1 MRRHLPK
8 IAGFGAVA
16 LIGFA
21 AVSFS
26 LSNIKATSDCTTAT
40 NRPCFDQQTGQK
52 LIVLNPKGGENAF
65 NACWNNSSNSNR
77 DEGTTIATSICQDE
91 QYSYCTEG
99 KSAVIVRKFSGSC
112 NPPSPIIKL
121 LLVPSCTLSFSP
133 FSVVS
138 GSSTTLSWTAANA
151 ASLFITNI
159 GNVSPVSSGS
169 TSVTPSQTTTYTGTA
184 TGEGGNATCSATIIV
199 TAPPA
204 PTCTLSANP
213 ISITQGSSST
223 LSWNSTNSTSVS
235 INNGIGSVST
245 SGSRSVLPSQTITYT
260 ATATGDGGN
269 ATCST
274 TITVNA
280 PLSSISLLLPDGEQ
294 TWVKGFKGSVFW
306 SSSTV
311 KSVNVN
317 LLKGGSFIANLAS
330 NVLAGG
336 FNGFSFQNL
345 FPSAK
350 HLWAPIPSD
359 LAEGSDYS
367 LEIVDSSNSQVRAV
381 KNIPNI
387 IPLYSPVNVTGRII
401 NAFSKLPLADISL
414 WGGTSTK
421 TNANGEYTIS
431 ATTTGIA
438 TGTGKNLFI
447 ASPACY
453 RQKPVSLYN
462 FTDGIYVNY
471 RNVDFGTI
479 TYMPIWSQDI
489 ALKDFELWPAVTINI
504 NSDVPVKFEVPYP
517 EERSSVGNSLFKT
530 SHSLSYVLPLDYN
543 VRVKLTDQSGSIY
556 YSPYIKLPR
565 DYGCTPKTL
574 NFLGGQFAWQ

>member
-1 MRRHLPK
+1 MRKHLPK

-16 LIGFA
+16 LIGVA
-21 AVSFS
+21 AVSLSF
-26 LSNIKATSDCTTAT
+26 SNIKLTSDCTTTA
-40 NRPCFDQQTGQK
+40 NRPCFDHQTGQK
-52 LIVLNPKGGENAF
+52 LMTLNPKAGENAF
-65 NACWNNSSNSNR
+65 NACWNSTSNSNR
-77 DEGTTIATSICQDE
+77 GESTLKTSLCQDE

-99 KSAVIVRKFSGSC
+99 ESDVIVRKFSGSC
-112 NPPSPIIKL
+112 NSPSPTINPPT
-121 LLVPSCTLSFSP
+121 VPSCTLSFSSP
-133 FSVVS
+133 SVVL
-138 GSSTTLSWTAANA
+138 GSSTILSWTAANT

-169 TSVTPSQTTTYTGTA
+169 ISVTSSQTTTYTGTA
-184 TGEGGNATCSATIIV
+184 NGDGGNATCSATVTV

-213 ISITQGSSST
+213 ISIIQGSSST
-223 LSWNSTNSTSVS
+223 LSWNSANSTSVS
-235 INNGIGSVST
+235 INNGIGSVNT
-245 SGSRSVLPSQTITYT
+245 SGSRSVSPSQTTTYT
-260 ATATGDGGN
+260 ATATGDGGS

-280 PLSSISLLLPDGEQ
+280 PLSSISLILPDGEQ

-306 SSSTV
+306 NSSTV

-350 HLWAPIPSD
+350 HLWAPIPLD
-359 LAEGSDYS
+359 LAEGGDYS
-367 LEIVDSSNSQVRAV
+367 LEIVDSSNYQVRTV
-381 KNIPNI
+381 KNIPNV

-401 NAFSKLPLADISL
+401 DTFSKLPLANVSL

-421 TNANGEYTIS
+421 TNTNGEYTIS

-438 TGTGKNLFI
+438 AGTGKNLFI

-453 RQKPVSLYN
+453 KQKPVSLYN

-471 RNVDFGTI
+471 RSVDFGNV
-479 TYMPIWSQDI
+479 TYKPIWSPDVVQ
-489 ALKDFELWPAVTINI
+489 KDFELWPAVTINI
-504 NSDVPVKFEVPYP
+504 NSDIPVKFEIPYP
-517 EERSSVGNSLFKT
+517 EEGSSVGNSLFKT

-556 YSPYIKLPR
+556 YSPYIILPR
-565 DYGCTPKTL
+565 DYGCAPKTL
-574 NFLGGQFAWQ
+574 NFLGGQFVWQ